1 MIGVKGNLTSHLLSG
16 AIAVLSFPIVSLRR
30 IPHYGAATRRYRC
43 PGSTDDVLM
52 PPLRSPRADW
62 PHVRGKAQTF
72 ETSSSHAIRIHIQ
85 SYAGPTSSGRDTEV
99 RSGLKIHCLN
109 EVLDTALPKHDPYV
123 AHSWAL
129 ARSTPD
135 RAAKSFHRFHWI
147 EASISSIRP
156 RIILILF
163 LKVN

>member
-62 PHVRGKAQTF
+62 PH
-72 ETSSSHAIRIHIQ
+72 IHIQ

-156 RIILILF
+156 RIILILC